1 MKVVFGEAD
10 NMFRILAAALAPDAA
25 GEAFVKAFFRA
36 NMPDDA
42 SARLAAWARGY
53 ALPAPLEVRV
63 CADPGELATSLGD
76 ADVLVVEQQ
85 RVSAELVAR
94 APRLRLVQKYGI
106 DTRSIDL
113 AACRARAIP
122 VKTLLRHA
130 NIMVAEHTILL
141 LMALAKRLP
150 RAMAGARAPAR
161 EPAGRWAYN
170 WANVQAIGHL
180 YGATVGLIGLG
191 EIGQVVA
198 ARLASLEVR
207 LLYTQRRRNPE
218 AEARLGATFV
228 DRDELLGSADFVSI
242 HVPTNDE
249 THHLVGAREL
259 ALMKPGACLVNTTRS
274 TVDDQALVTALQS
287 GRLAGAAL
295 DAFWEE
301 PLSLSHPLHRLD
313 NVLLT
318 PHVAAGTMDFAWI
331 EREFGALLRNLEEA
345 GG

>member
-10 NMFRILAAALAPDAA
+10 NMFRILAAALAPDAV
-25 GEAFVKAFFRA
+25 GEAFVTAFFRA

-42 SARLAAWARGY
+42 ALRLAAWARRY

-63 CADPGELATSLGD
+63 CADEDELATSLGE

-85 RVSAELVAR
+85 RVTAELVAR
-94 APRLRLVQKYGI
+94 APRLRLVQKYGV

-141 LMALAKRLP
+141 LLALAKRLP
-150 RAMAGARAPAR
+150 RAVAGAHAPAR
-161 EPAGRWAYN
+161 EPPGPWAYN
-170 WANVQAIGHL
+170 WANVQGIGHL
-180 YGATVGLIGLG
+180 YGATIGLIGFG

-228 DRDELLGSADFVSI
+228 DLDELLGSADLVSI

-249 THHLVGAREL
+249 TRHLVGAREL

-274 TVDDQALVTALQS
+274 TVDDQALVAALQS

-331 EREFGALLRNLEEA
+331 EREFGPLLRNIEA
-345 GG
+345 AAG